1 MRLLYVALTRAREK
15 LIITGIDRNFNK
27 SVQSKEKMLE
37 ISGQKITKNISQKA
51 KSYLDWLEMV
61 NLADEKMKALIEVFT
76 YSKNDKFKIERK
88 ESESKENFELEVKE
102 INPEIDKI
110 LKWQYPYKALTQ
122 IEGKSSVSKLAKEEN
137 NEQTEFEIP
146 KPKFLLGELPLT
158 KAEIGT
164 TVHLIM
170 QKLDFKQKYT
180 IDKIEELLEELK
192 QKEIITEK
200 QKAAVPKQKILMF
213 TKSNIF
219 KELSL
224 AKEVYKEQPFY
235 INIPLDELYK
245 IESDEKILV
254 QGIIDLYYISQN
266 GNLVLVDY
274 KTDFVPDNDEQY
286 LIQKYSNQL
295 NLYKRALE
303 QALNRK
309 VDKVYIYSTYLEK
322 EISL

>member
-1 MRLLYVALTRAREK
+1 MKYKFTARAEKALEIANEMAIELGHNYIGTEHLLYGL
-15 LIITGIDRNFNK
+15 
-27 SVQSKEKMLE
+27 
-37 ISGQKITKNISQKA
+37 
-51 KSYLDWLEMV
+51 
-61 NLADEKMKALIEVFT
+61 
-76 YSKNDKFKIERK
+76 
-88 ESESKENFELEVKE
+88 VKE
-102 INPEIDKI
+102 GNGI
-110 LKWQYPYKALTQ
+110 A
-122 IEGKSSVSKLAKEEN
+122 SKVLENQGVTEE
-137 NEQTEFEIP
+137 
-146 KPKFLLGELPLT
+146 K
-158 KAEIGT
+158 
-164 TVHLIM
+164 V
-170 QKLDFKQKYT
+170 